1 MALRQ
6 NLGSSP
12 MKAALLACLL
22 FMSAACTSAAWAAQ
36 EKAAREGQPEAPS
49 NLLVRLE
56 IRDAIGPA
64 TSGFLLRGLER
75 ARERNAQLV
84 VIEMDTPGGLDTAM
98 REMIQAIL
106 ASPVPV
112 AIYVAPS
119 GARAA
124 SAGTYLLYASH
135 IAAMAPATSIGAATP
150 VQIGGGGS
158 SPPDAKD
165 KPAKDKPADDKQKDG
180 KQEEGKQEDENVAPG
195 TATERKAINDAVS
208 FIRGL
213 AELRG
218 RNADWAEEAVRK
230 AVSLTASA
238 ALEQKIIDV
247 VAADLPDLLR
257 QIDGREVRT
266 QFGTVQL
273 KTEGLVIE
281 DFEAD
286 WRVKLLSVLT
296 NPNVAYLLMLAG
308 IYGLLL
314 EGYNPGAVLPG
325 VVGAVSLLL
334 ALYAFQIL
342 DVNYAG
348 LALIALGIALIVG
361 EAFSPSVGVLGIGGI
376 VSFVIGSILLFDTG
390 VPGFQI
396 ARGLIGGAAFGAA
409 IIMLL
414 TVTLFMRARKAPVT
428 SGVEQML
435 HETAVAM
442 EDFDTTGH
450 VTIRGEIWQAVA
462 RAPVKKGQR
471 LQVVRVDGLTL
482 EVVPRE

>member
-1 MALRQ
+1 
-6 NLGSSP
+6 
-12 MKAALLACLL
+12 MKAAWLACLL
-22 FMSAACTSAAWAAQ
+22 LITAACVSTACLAAQ
-36 EKAAREGQPEAPS
+36 EAAQEEAAQEGTARQEQPDAPR

-64 TSGFLLRGLER
+64 TSGFLLRGLEH
-75 ARERNAQLV
+75 ARQRNAKLV
-84 VIEMDTPGGLDTAM
+84 VVEMDTPGGLDTAM

-112 AIYVAPS
+112 AMYVAPS

-150 VQIGGGGS
+150 VQIGGGNP
-158 SPPDAKD
+158 SPPDT
-165 KPAKDKPADDKQKDG
+165 KDKPADKPADEKQKDG
-180 KQEEGKQEDENVAPG
+180 KEGNGSNEEGGSVEPA
-195 TATERKAINDAVS
+195 TASERKAINDAVS

-218 RNADWAEEAVRK
+218 RNAEWAEQAVRK
-230 AVSLTASA
+230 AVSLTASD
-238 ALEQKIIDV
+238 ALEQKVIDF

-257 QIDGREVRT
+257 QIDGHEVRT
-266 QFGTVQL
+266 QFGTVEL
-273 KTEGLVIE
+273 KTAGLVTE
-281 DFEAD
+281 EFEAD
-286 WRVKLLSVLT
+286 WRVRLLSVLT

-314 EGYNPGAVLPG
+314 EGYNPGAILPG

-376 VSFVIGSILLFDTG
+376 ISFVIGSILLFDTG
-390 VPGFQI
+390 VPGFEI
-396 ARGLIGGAAFGAA
+396 ARGLIGGAALGAA
-409 IIMLL
+409 LVMML

-428 SGVEQML
+428 SGVEQL
-435 HETAVAM
+435 LRETPVAL

-450 VTIRGEIWQAVA
+450 VRVHGEIWQAVA
-462 RAPVKKGQR
+462 RTPVKKGQQLR
-471 LQVVRVDGLTL
+471 VVRVDGLTL

>member
-1 MALRQ
+1 
-6 NLGSSP
+6 
-12 MKAALLACLL
+12 MKAAWLACLL
-22 FMSAACTSAAWAAQ
+22 FVCAICACAAVVLAQ
-36 EKAAREGQPEAPS
+36 EQTAQQEQAAGPR

-64 TSGFLLRGLER
+64 TSGFLLRALEH
-75 ARERNAQLV
+75 AREQNARLV
-84 VIEMDTPGGLDTAM
+84 VVEMDTPGGLDTAM

-112 AIYVAPS
+112 AIYVTPS

-150 VQIGGGGS
+150 VQIGGGDA
-158 SPPDAKD
+158 SPPDTKHE
-165 KPAKDKPADDKQKDG
+165 PADDKQG
-180 KQEEGKQEDENVAPG
+180 ESKQEDRATEPG
-195 TATERKAINDAVS
+195 TAMERKAVNDAVS

-218 RNADWAEEAVRK
+218 RNAEWAEQAVRR

-238 ALEQKIIDV
+238 ALEQKVIDV

-266 QFGTVQL
+266 QFGAIQL
-273 KTEGLVIE
+273 KTDGLVIE
-281 DFEAD
+281 EFEAD
-286 WRVKLLSVLT
+286 WRVRLLSVLT

-314 EGYNPGAVLPG
+314 EGYNPGAILPG

-348 LALIALGIALIVG
+348 LALIALGIALIIG
-361 EAFSPSVGVLGIGGI
+361 EAFSPSLGVLGIGGI
-376 VSFVIGSILLFDTG
+376 ISFVIGSILLFDTG
-390 VPGFQI
+390 VPGFEI
-396 ARGLIGGAAFGAA
+396 ARGLIGGAALGAA
-409 IIMLL
+409 IVMLL
-414 TVTLFMRARKAPVT
+414 TVSLFMRARKAPVT
-428 SGVEQML
+428 SGVEQL
-435 HETAVAM
+435 LQETAVAL
-442 EDFDTTGH
+442 EDFETTGH
-450 VTIRGEIWQAVA
+450 VRIHGEMWQAVA
-462 RAPVKKGQR
+462 RAPVKKGQQLR
-471 LQVVRVDGLTL
+471 VLRVDGLTL
-482 EVVPRE
+482 EVEPRE

>member
-1 MALRQ
+1 MALRHQ
-6 NLGSSP
+6 SGGSP
-12 MKAALLACLL
+12 MKAAWFAWLLLL
-22 FMSAACTSAAWAAQ
+22 FAACVSAKEEAAQ
-36 EKAAREGQPEAPS
+36 EKQPEGPR
-49 NLLVRLE
+49 NVLVHLE

-64 TSGFLLRGLER
+64 TSDFLLRGLER
-75 ARERNAQLV
+75 ARERNARLV
-84 VIEMDTPGGLDTAM
+84 VIEMDTPGGLDMAM

-150 VQIGGGGS
+150 VQIGGGGP

-165 KPAKDKPADDKQKDG
+165 KPADG
-180 KQEEGKQEDENVAPG
+180 KQEDDKKDGSKSEDDGVEPG
-195 TATERKAINDAVS
+195 TASERKAINDAVS

-213 AELRG
+213 AEVRG
-218 RNADWAEEAVRK
+218 RNAEWAEQAVRK

-238 ALEQKIIDV
+238 ALEQKVIDV
-247 VAADLPDLLR
+247 VATDLPDLLR

-266 QFGTVQL
+266 QFGAVQL

-281 DFEAD
+281 EFEAD

-314 EGYNPGAVLPG
+314 EGYNPGAILPG

-361 EAFSPSVGVLGIGGI
+361 EAFSPSVGALGIGGI
-376 VSFVIGSILLFDTG
+376 ISFVIGSILLFDTG

-409 IIMLL
+409 IVMLL

-435 HETAVAM
+435 RETAVAM
-442 EDFDTTGH
+442 EDFESTGY
-450 VTIRGEIWQAVA
+450 VTIHGETWRAVA
-462 RAPVKKGQR
+462 QAPVKKGQR
-471 LQVVRVDGLTL
+471 LQVMRVDGLTL
-482 EVVPRE
+482 EVAPRE